1 MQKNIVRDQNFLSQK
16 SVPATRADLPT
27 ALDLVD
33 TLAANADRAVGLAA
47 NMIGVKKQIIAVSIG
62 VMNIAMLNIAMLN
75 PKLTKKS
82 HPYQAKEGCLSL
94 TGERSTTRYKE
105 IEVQYQ
111 DLNFKKQTQHFS
123 GWIAE
128 IIQHEIDH
136 CAGILI

>member
-1 MQKNIVRDQNFLSQK
+1 MQKNIIHDQHFLSQK
-16 SVPATRADLPT
+16 SAPATRADLPT

-33 TLAANADRAVGLAA
+33 TLTANADRAVGLAA
-47 NMIGVKKQIIAVSIG
+47 NMIGVQKQIIAVSIG
-62 VMNIAMLNIAMLN
+62 VMNIAMLK

-82 HPYQAKEGCLSL
+82 HPYQVKEGCLSL
-94 TGERSTTRYKE
+94 SGERETTRYKE

-128 IIQHEIDH
+128 IIQHEVDH

>member
-1 MQKNIVRDQNFLSQK
+1 MQKNIVRDQNFLPQK

-62 VMNIAMLNIAMLN
+62 VMNIAMLN
-75 PKLTKKS
+75 PKLIKKS
-82 HPYQAKEGCLSL
+82 HPYQTKEGCLSL

>member
-62 VMNIAMLNIAMLN
+62 VMNIAMLN
-75 PKLTKKS
+75 PKLTQKS

-94 TGERSTTRYKE
+94 AGERSTTRYKE

-136 CAGILI
+136 CAGVLI

>member
-62 VMNIAMLNIAMLN
+62 VMNIAMLN
-75 PKLTKKS
+75 PKLTKK
-82 HPYQAKEGCLSL
+82 A
-94 TGERSTTRYKE
+94 
-105 IEVQYQ
+105 
-111 DLNFKKQTQHFS
+111 
-123 GWIAE
+123 
-128 IIQHEIDH
+128 
-136 CAGILI
+136 ILIKLRKAVFH

>member
-62 VMNIAMLNIAMLN
+62 VMNIAMLN
-75 PKLTKKS
+75 PKLIKKS
-82 HPYQAKEGCLSL
+82 HPYQTKEGCLSL

-123 GWIAE
+123 GWIAK

>member
-33 TLAANADRAVGLAA
+33 TLATNADRAVGLAA

-62 VMNIAMLNIAMLN
+62 VMNIAMLN
-75 PKLTKKS
+75 PKLIKKS
-82 HPYQAKEGCLSL
+82 HPYQTKEGCLSL

>member
-16 SVPATRADLPT
+16 SIPATRADLST

-62 VMNIAMLNIAMLN
+62 VMNIAMLN

>member
-16 SVPATRADLPT
+16 SVPATRADLST

-62 VMNIAMLNIAMLN
+62 VMNIAMLN

-82 HPYQAKEGCLSL
+82 YPYQAKEGCLSL

>member
-16 SVPATRADLPT
+16 SVPATRADLPM

-62 VMNIAMLNIAMLN
+62 VMNIAMLN

-82 HPYQAKEGCLSL
+82 HPYQTKEGCLSL

>member
-16 SVPATRADLPT
+16 SVPATRADLST

-62 VMNIAMLNIAMLN
+62 VMNIAMLN

-82 HPYQAKEGCLSL
+82 HPYQTKEGCLSL

>member
-62 VMNIAMLNIAMLN
+62 VMNIAMLN
-75 PKLTKKS
+75 PKLIKKS
-82 HPYQAKEGCLSL
+82 HPYQTKEGCLSL

>member
-62 VMNIAMLNIAMLN
+62 VMNIAMLN

-82 HPYQAKEGCLSL
+82 RPYQTKEGCLSL

>member
-1 MQKNIVRDQNFLSQK
+1 MQKNIIRDQNFLSQK
-16 SVPATRADLPT
+16 SVPATRTDLPT

-33 TLAANADRAVGLAA
+33 TLAVNADRAVGLAA

-62 VMNIAMLNIAMLN
+62 VMNIAMLN

-82 HPYQAKEGCLSL
+82 HPYKAKEGCLSL

>member
-62 VMNIAMLNIAMLN
+62 VMNIAMLN

-82 HPYQAKEGCLSL
+82 HPYQTKEGCLSL